1 MQSNALVE
9 YLYQVIYNMIVT
21 KYLDENVFD
30 YIYPRGETLTYIAWD
45 IWAYYHSNSEAKIG
59 QYFFGK
65 VMILKIMAVVD
76 WRVITANKTATSGH

>member
-1 MQSNALVE
+1 MEPAH
-9 YLYQVIYNMIVT
+9 QVIFNMLVT
-21 KYLDENVFD
+21 KDIDNKLFD
-30 YIYPRGETLTYIAWD
+30 YIDPRGETLTYIAWD

-76 WRVITANKTATSGH
+76 W

>member
-30 YIYPRGETLTYIAWD
+30 YIYPRGETIAYI
-45 IWAYYHSNSEAKIG
+45 
-59 QYFFGK
+59 
-65 VMILKIMAVVD
+65 
-76 WRVITANKTATSGH
+76 